1 MKKSPFT
8 VSACILIFSFVL
20 ILLSHLLLSRAEAR
34 SWQKADVVLA
44 RHIHATVLEKL
55 NEPLIVARSMNRDI
69 FLIDAL
75 KAERTRSESEM
86 TDIMKNYLSKIRE
99 EFSYYTVSVIS
110 HQTHR
115 YYTNEGILKHVNPQ
129 TDPGDLWITP
139 FEIGDRQFSTSVYR
153 DPHDLNQTRIYINR
167 RIEDSDG
174 NFLGIAS
181 TCLYMREMQNLIES
195 LEHEFSVIIN
205 MTDENGLVTLSSS
218 MDEVETAS
226 LAHIVKPKKDPDD
239 TWMYLHRGIVGYV
252 VVKYEPDLAWYFVMR
267 SALAPQRATRNASFY
282 IFVIIILF
290 IALQTQFLFNKKNRT
305 LARNQVKTGSQT
317 DILTGLP
324 NRNFFKNMYGER
336 GVFNTTRYR
345 TIAVFDIDF
354 FKEANDNTN
363 GDLVLTEVV
372 QEAERLL
379 QGRGMI
385 LRWGGDEFLML
396 LELNMESAYAICRQF
411 CRNVEASTSV
421 TVSVGL
427 VDVRLS
433 DTIKKNY
440 YRAAQNCYQVKEM
453 GGNGVIKG

>member
-1 MKKSPFT
+1 MKKSSFT
-8 VSACILIFSFVL
+8 IAAFIMVLAFVPVMFFHF
-20 ILLSHLLLSRAEAR
+20 LLARNEAQA
-34 SWQKADVVLA
+34 WQQADVILA

-55 NEPLIVARSMNRDI
+55 NEPLVVARTMNRDV
-69 FLIDAL
+69 FLIEAL
-75 KAERTRSESEM
+75 KSESSRSKEEM
-86 TDIMKNYLSKIRE
+86 TELMKGYLSKIRD
-99 EFSYYTVSVIS
+99 EFNYQSVSVIS
-110 HQTHR
+110 HYSHN
-115 YYTNEGILKHVNPQ
+115 YYTDEGILKHVNPQ
-129 TDPGDLWITP
+129 LDPGDIWIIP
-139 FEIGDRQFSTSVYR
+139 FERGERKFTTSVYR
-153 DPHDLNQTRIYINR
+153 DPADLNQTRIYFNR
-167 RIEDSDG
+167 CIDDSEG
-174 NFLGIAS
+174 NYLGIVS
-181 TCLYMREMQNLIES
+181 TCLYMREMQNLIAP
-195 LEHEFSVIIN
+195 LENEFSVTIN
-205 MTDENGLVTLSSS
+205 MADESGLVTLSSS

-226 LAHIVKPKKDPDD
+226 LAHIVKPQQNPDSD
-239 TWMYLHRGIVGYV
+239 WKYLHHGIVGYV
-252 VVKYEPDLAWYFVMR
+252 VVKYEPDLGWYFVMR
-267 SALAPQRATRNASFY
+267 SDLASQRTSNKTSFY
-282 IFVIIILF
+282 IFTTAILLV
-290 IALQTQFLFNKKNRT
+290 ALQALYLFNKKNRT
-305 LARNQVKTGSQT
+305 LPKNQAKTSSQT
-317 DILTGLP
+317 DLLTGLP
-324 NRNFFKNMYGER
+324 NRNFFKTMYGER